1 MGCEEGEWATYD
13 FGDDMR
19 TCQIGISVGIDWA
32 FCRKLGL
39 SADLS
44 WGLSGIHHSDF
55 KTVEQ
60 TLYPI
65 YGTIGLFYRIN

>member
-1 MGCEEGEWATYD
+1 MGDRAGEWATYD
-13 FGDDMR
+13 FGDDLR
-19 TCQIGISVGIDWA
+19 SSQFGLTVGIDWT
-32 FCRKLGL
+32 FCRHLGL

-44 WGLSGIHHSDF
+44 WGLTGIFPGDF

-65 YGTIGLFYRIN
+65 YGTIGVFYRIF

>member
-1 MGCEEGEWATYD
+1 VYKN
-13 FGDDMR
+13 FG
-19 TCQIGISVGIDWA
+19 V
-32 FCRKLGL
+32 

-44 WGLSGIHHSDF
+44 WGLTGVFPGSF

-65 YGTIGLFYRIN
+65 YGTIGVFYRIK

>member
-1 MGCEEGEWATYD
+1 MAGI
-13 FGDDMR
+13 DDMR
-19 TCQIGISVGIDWA
+19 SFQFGLTVGVDWA
-32 FCRKLGL
+32 FYRQLGL

-44 WGLSGIHHSDF
+44 WGLTGIHRSDF

-65 YGTIGLFYRIN
+65 YGTIGLFYRIF